1 MKDAKRLPEDITHGE
16 DQKIMKELKITVLAE
31 NTSACALPCEHGL
44 SLYLEYHENAYLLD
58 AGSSDLFM
66 RNAAALSADLSRVK
80 LCILSHGHYDHSTGL
95 EAFLETC
102 PEVPVYAMR
111 TYDGA
116 YYSGAGGIRY
126 IGVPESL
133 KTVYRSRFRMID
145 AVTEI
150 DGGIWAVPHSVS
162 GLEEIGRRTRL
173 YVKKGEDLA
182 PDGFA
187 HEMSTV
193 FETAD
198 GLVICSSCSH
208 AGLLPILA
216 EVQSAFPDKPLYAFI
231 GGLHM
236 MGSRHGQETS
246 LYTREELE
254 QLTEDIAPFHL
265 QHIYTGHCTGRAA
278 YAMLKELLG
287 EMLSPLSTGIRFTP

>member
-1 MKDAKRLPEDITHGE
+1 
-16 DQKIMKELKITVLAE
+16 MKELKITVLAE
-31 NTSACALPCEHGL
+31 NTSACALPGEHGL
-44 SLYLEYHENAYLLD
+44 SLYLEYHGNAYLLD

-66 RNAAALSADLSRVK
+66 RNAAALSVDLRRVK

-95 EAFLETC
+95 ETFLETFPNVSVC
-102 PEVPVYAMR
+102 AMR
-111 TYDGA
+111 SFGSA
-116 YYSGAGGIRY
+116 YYSGAGKIRY

-133 KTVYRSRFRMID
+133 KTIYRSRFRLID

-150 DGGIWAVPHSVS
+150 DDGIWVVPHSTP

-173 YVKKGEDLA
+173 YIKKDGDFV

-208 AGLLPILA
+208 AGLLPILT
-216 EVQSAFPDKPLYAFI
+216 EVQSAFPGKPLYAFI

-236 MGSRHGQETS
+236 MGSRHGQEIS
-246 LYTREELE
+246 LYTMKELE
-254 QLTEDIAPFHL
+254 QLMKEIAQFHL
-265 QHIYTGHCTGRAA
+265 QHIYTGHCTGRTA

-287 EMLSPLSTGIRFTP
+287 GMLLPLSTGLSFTP